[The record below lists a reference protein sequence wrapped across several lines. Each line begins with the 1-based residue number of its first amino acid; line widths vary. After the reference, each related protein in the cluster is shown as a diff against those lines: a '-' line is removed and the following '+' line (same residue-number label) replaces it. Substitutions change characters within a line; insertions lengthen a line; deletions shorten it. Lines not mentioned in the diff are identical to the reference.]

1 MATHFFRFK
10 TPNKNPPKQV
20 HAISMAHH
28 PPSIPRNKSRRHM
41 NPVVN
46 SNFLS
51 FNSPQFSTSEITTS
65 KVYWSPKARFLIAFS
80 NYFYKVIKFSPWVSL
95 NVNRTTISLIIMG
108 YKIPGLTH
116 LLVLG
121 RQGKHVWLIGSYP
134 WRWRWDAPLTLLDL
148 AEAICMYAKIWFLA
162 MSSLIHKVGFCL
174 ANIFSSKMFGCH
186 CQLVTVDWS
195 VCWMCVVVFPRF
207 IIASKN

>member
-1 MATHFFRFK
+1 MIKCLQRKCISAVLSQNPTKHASNIYPNVFNSFYWTVTHGEYHEIIYKIILLSMATHFFRFK

-121 RQGKHVWLIGSYP
+121 RQGKHVWLIVRQLPMKMKVRCSP
-134 WRWRWDAPLTLLDL
+134 HAP
-148 AEAICMYAKIWFLA
+148 
-162 MSSLIHKVGFCL
+162 GFSRSNL
-174 ANIFSSKMFGCH
+174 H
-186 CQLVTVDWS
+186 
-195 VCWMCVVVFPRF
+195 VC
-207 IIASKN
+207 